1 MKQLSIYLCMLYIVC
16 FCNGNGGDLMKL
28 IAERDSLKAITDKQ
42 EIELKTNNTAIQ
54 AINSVLD
61 SIAVQEGLI
70 FTSSSRETPITKAD
84 ALRNLEH
91 FQSVIDQQRQKITD
105 LQAQLAENPED
116 ANLKG
121 IIEHL
126 NQQLLAKDAQ
136 IAALKQ
142 ELSRKDVDISALKK
156 MVESQRLK
164 IDEQSEAIAQLDK
177 KNQAQNKALSN
188 QDKYINT
195 GYVLIGTKD
204 DLKRKGVLKG
214 KKLLVDGALDKTK
227 FARVD
232 IRNFKEISFEAK
244 HPRILTNIPSSAYTW
259 TTSSK
264 HQFTL
269 HITNVTAFWSV
280 SNFLIIQTN

>member
-1 MKQLSIYLCMLYIVC
+1 MKQLSIYLCLLCMIC
-16 FCNGNGGDLMKL
+16 SCNGNGGDLMKL
-28 IAERDSLKAITDKQ
+28 VAERDSLKAMADRQ
-42 EIELKTNNTAIQ
+42 QMELKTNNAAIQ
-54 AINSVLD
+54 AINSALD

-84 ALRNLEH
+84 ALKNLEH
-91 FQSVIDQQRQKITD
+91 FQAVIDQQRQKITD

-116 ANLKG
+116 TNLKG
-121 IIEHL
+121 IVEHL
-126 NQQLLAKDAQ
+126 NQQLLEKDAQ
-136 IAALKQ
+136 IVALKQ

-164 IDEQSEAIAQLDK
+164 INEQSEAIAQLDK
-177 KNQAQNKALSN
+177 KNKAQNTALSN
-188 QDKYINT
+188 QDKFINT
-195 GYVLIGTKD
+195 GYVLIGSKE
-204 DLKRKGVLKG
+204 DLKRKGLIKG

-244 HPRILTNIPSSAYTW
+244 HPRILTNIPPSAYTL